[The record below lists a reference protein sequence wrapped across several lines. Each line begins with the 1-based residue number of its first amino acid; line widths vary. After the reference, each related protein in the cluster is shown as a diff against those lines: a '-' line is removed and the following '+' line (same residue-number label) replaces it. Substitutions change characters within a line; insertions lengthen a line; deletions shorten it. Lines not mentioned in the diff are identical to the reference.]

1 MSQQMKTITV
11 ALADDHQIVRDGI
24 KSLLENETD
33 IEVVGEASNGIEAI
47 ELVNKLHPDVLVIDI
62 RMPEMNGIE
71 ATKRLNDAGT
81 STRCMILS
89 MHDDEEYVF
98 RSIDSGAQGYLLKDT
113 GKEEFLKAI
122 RTIAKGEK
130 YFSSPISNIL
140 VNNYLSNKNQSQ
152 HQTMAELPFQLT
164 KREWEILGLIVEGQG
179 NKEIAGKFGK
189 SIRTIETHR
198 FKIMKKLN
206 VRNVVE
212 LINVAKE
219 KLFR

>member
-1 MSQQMKTITV
+1 MKTITV

-33 IEVVGEASNGIEAI
+33 IEVVGEAANGVEAI

-71 ATKRLNDAGT
+71 ATKRLYDAGT
-81 STRCMILS
+81 TTRCMILS

-98 RSIDSGAQGYLLKDT
+98 RSIESGAQGYLLKDT

-140 VNNYLSNKNQSQ
+140 VNNYLNNINQPQSQ
-152 HQTMAELPFQLT
+152 TTAELPYQLT

-179 NKEIAGKFGK
+179 NKEIAEKFGK

-219 KLFR
+219 KVFK